1 MTVQVH
7 MGVNRKWPFGPLLV
21 MLLASETLAF
31 CSAAP
36 SWPIGPRIR
45 PRLSE
50 FRGRV
55 TPLQLSAEASA
66 PSVAIC
72 GDDGLCI
79 VPPEQTFDALPPVP
93 PLLKGRSSS
102 AAIWSVAWPSVV
114 IGLLRTANGQVD
126 AWYIGRLGAAQL
138 EAISAAAFAVWMIY
152 TVGELSAVG
161 VHALSSAA
169 EGAGNRQEGVGAAI
183 VQGMWFAIASSA
195 VLAVLALRPK
205 LLAAYFSAVG
215 VRDPA
220 VAAMGAAYTR
230 VTALGALPLSAAACA
245 SAGFKGIGETR
256 PALLI
261 AAATV
266 LCNVALNGPF
276 IARYGVAGAAWATT
290 IAASLG
296 CIISLGELARRGV
309 RLRLRPPRLRSLARI
324 GVIGAPLACSGLLF
338 SGVYMG
344 LGRTL
349 SALSPSYLAALGIG
363 HRIEAVAYTA
373 CEGYAVG
380 CATVVGQ
387 WAGAKRL
394 AEARTAATSAARTA
408 SLMLLPL
415 AAVTWMLAERAAA
428 VFAQDPLVISAAG
441 SYLRTVALC
450 FPLMAV
456 EAVYEGA
463 LTGMQRTLWV
473 LAVGIVFNLGRIPLA
488 LWLVPRWGVEG
499 VWMAIAISTGFKAPI
514 KWLCFR
520 LARPKVEML

>member
-1 MTVQVH
+1 

-45 PRLSE
+45 PRLLE

-66 PSVAIC
+66 PSVAIW

-102 AAIWSVAWPSVV
+102 AAIWSVAWPSV
-114 IGLLRTANGQVD
+114 
-126 AWYIGRLGAAQL
+126 
-138 EAISAAAFAVWMIY
+138 
-152 TVGELSAVG
+152 VG

-220 VAAMGAAYTR
+220 VAAMGSAYTR